1 MIDTRFVARHAR
13 RFRLVA
19 TGAVTLV
26 GDIRRHL
33 RNESHR
39 TRPASQRVMRQAH
52 VLTHGRSHQLLA
64 TTVRAARRST
74 REIGEQLPDVLGLP
88 LRSMPRATRSGQVM
102 SIGARRMTSG
112 PTSPISGVR
121 PSEQASSAASIAGLQ
136 TWARS

>member
-64 TTVRAARRST
+64 YRPGGPSLDPGDRRAVA
-74 REIGEQLPDVLGLP
+74 
-88 LRSMPRATRSGQVM
+88 
-102 SIGARRMTSG
+102 
-112 PTSPISGVR
+112 
-121 PSEQASSAASIAGLQ
+121 
-136 TWARS
+136 